1 MMKAMQNNQIRNAQ
15 MGMIVAVVIQIIL
28 CILNVKL
35 FGIVT
40 ALLVIY
46 AIYGLVKIKTNP
58 EYWIKL
64 QRLTTVVI
72 ILEFLFGFS
81 VEYLFKNVI

>member
-1 MMKAMQNNQIRNAQ
+1 MQNNQIRNAQ

-28 CILNVKL
+28 CILNIKL

-64 QRLTTVVI
+64 QRITTVVI

>member
-1 MMKAMQNNQIRNAQ
+1 MQNNQIRNAQ

-28 CILNVKL
+28 CILHIKL

-58 EYWIKL
+58 EDWIKL
-64 QRLTTVVI
+64 QRVTPVVI

>member
-1 MMKAMQNNQIRNAQ
+1 MQNNQIRNAQ
-15 MGMIVAVVIQIIL
+15 MGMVVAVIIQIIL

-40 ALLVIY
+40 GLLVIY
-46 AIYGLVKIKTNP
+46 AIYGLIKIKKDP
-58 EYWIKL
+58 EYWVKL
-64 QRLTTVVI
+64 QRVTTVVI

>member
-1 MMKAMQNNQIRNAQ
+1 
-15 MGMIVAVVIQIIL
+15 MGMIVDTLIQIIL
-28 CILNVKL
+28 CIFNIKL

-40 ALLVIY
+40 GLLVIY
-46 AIYGLVKIKTNP
+46 AIYGLIKIKTNP

-64 QRLTTVVI
+64 QRITTVVI

-81 VEYLFKNVI
+81 IEYLFKNVI

>member
-1 MMKAMQNNQIRNAQ
+1 MQNNQIRNAR

-28 CILNVKL
+28 CVLNIKL

-40 ALLVIY
+40 GLLVIY
-46 AIYGLVKIKTNP
+46 AIYGLVKIKTNS

-64 QRLTTVVI
+64 QRVTTVVI
-72 ILEFLFGFS
+72 ILEFLFGFL

>member
-1 MMKAMQNNQIRNAQ
+1 MKAMQNNQIRNAQ
-15 MGMIVAVVIQIIL
+15 MGMIVDTLIQIIL
-28 CILNVKL
+28 CIFNIKL

-40 ALLVIY
+40 GLLVIY
-46 AIYGLVKIKTNP
+46 AIYGLIKIKTDP

-64 QRLTTVVI
+64 QRITTVVI

-81 VEYLFKNVI
+81 IEYLFKNVI